1 MKKIQP
7 ERSMA
12 TMPEDEK
19 SVINRLQFD
28 EMQKQLGKP
37 QSHELK
43 VHDMLKKGWDAEG
56 SPFKGQDFDPK
67 MFDINSSA
75 VQMWPYFAWNPAV
88 SQRVPITVLIKAIF
102 IKPFLG
108 DSLIYVHRHVSFTEI
123 YGWDFF
129 ILFLFHRAQK

>member
-19 SVINRLQFD
+19 SVNNRLQFD
-28 EMQKQLGKP
+28 EMQKQLGRP

-43 VHDMLKKGWDAEG
+43 VHNMLKQGWDAEG
-56 SPFKGQDFDPK
+56 SPFKGQEFDPK

-75 VQMWPYFAWNPAV
+75 VQM
-88 SQRVPITVLIKAIF
+88 
-102 IKPFLG
+102 
-108 DSLIYVHRHVSFTEI
+108 
-123 YGWDFF
+123 
-129 ILFLFHRAQK
+129 